1 MSSSNRFTEDELEAL
16 LPWQLPEVGA
26 EETKTNIVEE
36 EVDEAL
42 AITVEEIAALQKQA
56 FDEAEQQ
63 GRDNGYQEGQKKGHV
78 EGYKKGYDTGYEEG
92 MAKAEQ
98 DGQRIQQLL
107 GLLSEPLKELDE
119 QIEQELV
126 TLAMQ
131 VARHLVRREIKA
143 EPGQVLAV
151 VREAIA
157 ALPSSSRKVYFY
169 LHPDDAE
176 LVRSA
181 FTIDKASA
189 NWEITEDPTLTRGGC
204 RVNTDVSRIDATVE
218 KRLADVIAH
227 SWGDERS
234 V

>member
-16 LPWQLPEVGA
+16 LPWRLPDVGA
-26 EETKTNIVEE
+26 EQISDNIIEE
-36 EVDEAL
+36 EVDEAPV
-42 AITVEEIAALQKQA
+42 ITVEEIATLQRQA
-56 FDEAEQQ
+56 FEEAEQQ
-63 GRDNGYQEGQKKGHV
+63 GRDNGYQEGRQKGHD
-78 EGYKKGYDTGYEEG
+78 EGYKTGYDTGYEEG
-92 MAKAEQ
+92 MAKVKQ
-98 DGQRIQQLL
+98 DGRQIQQLL

-181 FTIDKASA
+181 FSIDKASA
-189 NWEITEDPTLTRGGC
+189 SWEITEDPTLTRGGC

-218 KRLADVIAH
+218 KRLAEVIAH
-227 SWGDERS
+227 GWGDERS